1 MKKDILIQF
10 DLGKVPIEK
19 LFKIEELLHE
29 IGITFDTGAGFG
41 CRDWMWDFSLE
52 GPVKATVLDD

>member
-29 IGITFDTGAGFG
+29 IGVTFDTGAGFG
-41 CRDWMWDFSLE
+41 CRDWM
-52 GPVKATVLDD
+52 